1 MADMKRSS
9 SREMLIKAGKEV
21 AKSVI
26 VAKAAEAGARRL
38 GLTALA
44 STAGMAVWGSS
55 LGVARW
61 LYPQYLDPVSSN
73 QINRDPEFVMNCHI
87 VVPTADEVTKENA
100 YATFEFYV
108 QKFARF
114 RERVVVRPYL
124 WPYWEPVEKVDLS
137 QHLLFDSTEMNHE
150 TLQEYVSRSLTQ
162 GLNPLLPLWRLT
174 VFKNYT
180 FEDGSRGSILFF
192 KYHHCMGDGFT
203 LARTLFTGTGGVSV
217 QEAAESK
224 IRQVKENTGAAKTL
238 SAASKLLTLQDD
250 KPSALKAK
258 TLLRPL
264 DPRIACFV
272 TSKTTITDI
281 KKAAKSRGFTI
292 NDMVLAALS
301 ASLRKYCL
309 QKGEE
314 VVDPLAAVWVAL
326 RPLAE
331 AFAKQDADKVDEPGN
346 TTLGAVYV
354 RLPVAKEFD
363 ERSHRVQ
370 AIYDEISKLKGSP
383 EALMAQGTMGLFGL
397 LPTKLSNPI
406 WNALSNKVSISVSN
420 VPGPPNSDFTW
431 CGARPTGLSVFVP
444 PVGTIST
451 FCLITSFNDHI
462 TLSLA
467 MDGSLFSKSDADF
480 IAKAFNEELSL
491 LTTSMLPS
499 RL

>member
-1 MADMKRSS
+1 
-9 SREMLIKAGKEV
+9 MLIKAGKEV
-21 AKSVI
+21 AKSVV

-44 STAGMAVWGSS
+44 SGAGAAVWGSS

-73 QINRDPEFVMNCHI
+73 QINRDPEYVMNCHI
-87 VVPTADEVTKENA
+87 LLPTCDVVSKEKTYEV
-100 YATFEFYV
+100 FDFYC

-137 QHLLFDSTEMNHE
+137 QHIFFDSTEMDHD
-150 TLQEYVSRSLTQ
+150 TLQELISKSLTQ
-162 GLNPLLPLWRLT
+162 GLNPLLPLWRFI
-174 VFKNYT
+174 VFTNYT
-180 FEDGSRGSILFF
+180 FQDGTRGSMMFF

-203 LARTLFTGTGGVSV
+203 LARTLFTGAEGYDELGPDVSKPKSSVKAAGG
-217 QEAAESK
+217 QGGGFEAS
-224 IRQVKENTGAAKTL
+224 KTL
-238 SAASKLLTLQDD
+238 SAAGKLVALQDD
-250 KPSALKAK
+250 PPSALKAK
-258 TLLRPL
+258 SLLKPL
-264 DPRIACFV
+264 DHRVACWG
-272 TSKTTITDI
+272 TSKITITEI
-281 KKAAKSRGFTI
+281 KKAAKSGGFTI

-301 ASLRKYCL
+301 ASLRQYQM
-309 QKGEE
+309 QKGEA

-331 AFAKQDADKVDEPGN
+331 AFQKQDADKVYEPGN
-346 TTLGAVYV
+346 TTLGAVYL
-354 RLPVAKEFD
+354 RLPVAKEFESRAD
-363 ERSHRVQ
+363 RVK
-370 AIYDEISKLKGSP
+370 AICEEISNLKGSP
-383 EALMAQGTMGLFGL
+383 EPLLAQGTMGLFGL
-397 LPTKLSNPI
+397 LPKTLSNPI
-406 WNALSNKVSISVSN
+406 WHALSNKVSISVSN
-420 VPGPPNSDFTW
+420 VPGPSVDFKW

-467 MDGSLFSKSDADF
+467 MDGFLFSNQDAQF
-480 IAKAFNEELSL
+480 IEKTFQEELML
-491 LTTSMLPS
+491 LTTSMLQEGSS